1 MSFFRHSTLVLK
13 SRVCLNSFASNF
25 CCRVEVW
32 QPTQPVAITTPL
44 SSCRYLYSKHS
55 DSKKEITHDFEDEQ
69 PEITEVLQRLRT
81 RHHYHGVL
89 EAKGKKEHN
98 VFVIEPEF
106 KWGRHR
112 FQKVSTGHR
121 LEEACGLVEAIT
133 EWKVS
138 GRVVEPVR
146 KIDSRKFFGKGK
158 IEELTDTIQN
168 SSDLDAVYV
177 DIPRL
182 TPRQHEELEDLW
194 GVKVFDR
201 FGIVLQ
207 IFKERARTSEAK
219 IQVELAEIPY
229 LRYLK

>member
-1 MSFFRHSTLVLK
+1 M
-13 SRVCLNSFASNF
+13 
-25 CCRVEVW
+25 
-32 QPTQPVAITTPL
+32 
-44 SSCRYLYSKHS
+44 
-55 DSKKEITHDFEDEQ
+55 
-69 PEITEVLQRLRT
+69 
-81 RHHYHGVL
+81 
-89 EAKGKKEHN
+89 
-98 VFVIEPEF
+98 IEPEF